1 MPAAQTDR
9 IVRAPGT
16 LERIDARLAG
26 AAYTP
31 HRHDTYAI
39 GMTLE
44 GVQTF
49 DYRGHPRSSLPGQV
63 VVLHPD
69 ELHDGRAGDGKI
81 FRYRTAYVAPV
92 RIQDALEGRPLPF
105 VAGGVCNDATL
116 SRAVSVLLDDFEHP
130 LSELE
135 EHDALT
141 DLAHALEAVAGR
153 TTAVRTADRRAALA
167 ARDYIEAHLVR
178 NISLGALERETGR
191 DRWQLSRD
199 FRATFGTSPY
209 RYLTARRLDRAR
221 HLMLRGS
228 APARAAI
235 ACGFSDQSHRAAVQ
249 EDVRPDA
256 KCLASRPRRARSF
269 YKPVT
274 GRAHI
279 GP

>member
-1 MPAAQTDR
+1 MLAPCIDR
-9 IVRAPGT
+9 IVRAPGA

-39 GMTLE
+39 GTTLE
-44 GVQTF
+44 GVQSF
-49 DYRGHPRSSLPGQV
+49 DYRGSTRSSLPGQV
-63 VVLHPD
+63 VILHPD

-105 VAGGVCNDATL
+105 IAGGVSSDAAL
-116 SRAVSVLLDDFEHP
+116 SRAVSVMLDDFEHP

-153 TTAVRTADRRAALA
+153 TAASRASDRRAALA
-167 ARDYIEAHLVR
+167 ARDYIEAHLAR
-178 NISLGALERETGR
+178 NISLRELERETRR

-209 RYLTARRLDRAR
+209 RYLTARRLDGAR
-221 HLMLRGS
+221 QLMLRGS

-235 ACGFSDQSHRAAVQ
+235 ALGFSDQSHFGRLFKKTYGLTPNAWLRAMHDHSIPA
-249 EDVRPDA
+249 
-256 KCLASRPRRARSF
+256 
-269 YKPVT
+269 
-274 GRAHI
+274 
-279 GP
+279 